1 MYIKIYSS
9 FKEISLKRGNVS
21 YTIPF
26 ALIHQIKQIAKQTV
40 RSLSAVTLAIL
51 LASPSIAN
59 ADYTS
64 LQEAVADTTV
74 SNKTYNLGADEN
86 VGADLGTLG
95 EGNRTRNC

>member
-1 MYIKIYSS
+1 M
-9 FKEISLKRGNVS
+9 GNMS
-21 YTIPF
+21 YTLP
-26 ALIHQIKQIAKQTV
+26 LTLTHQIKQIAKQTV

-64 LQEAVADTTV
+64 LQEAVAGTTV
-74 SNKTYNLGADEN
+74 SNKTYNLGANEN
-86 VGADLGTLG
+86 VGADLGSLG